1 MPKVLNFN
9 SMVSDYEIVNPEFAR
24 VKVYVCYAGRNRNK
38 SSIDERVLEKMSQSI
53 YGVPMVAE
61 YDKEHNCFKGHGGK
75 VEITDEGIDFVETT
89 VPYGFVDPKTP
100 VFYEEVTELDGIT
113 KHNYLCC
120 YAYLLYKR
128 YPEVES
134 VLRNQDNKKIGQSM
148 EIEVESYEIDEDGY
162 CVIKDGHFSALTM
175 LGVEPCFESSCVTS
189 KFSKETS
196 DIWEEM
202 INSFKKFSAEDEA
215 EDDEEEF
222 KKKKKCSEDEDED
235 SEQEEDFK
243 KKKRC
248 SEDEED
254 SEDEEFKKKRK
265 CAEDEEDEE
274 EDEDEEEYKKKK
286 KCSED
291 EDDEEFKKKK
301 KCAEDEEDEEDEE
314 FKKKKKCSSEEYE
327 AKISELM
334 EEYSTLSSEYY
345 ALIGKYNALES
356 EVLELRAYKEEKE
369 HEAKEIELEEEVFSK
384 FEDLKQIEG
393 YKDIYDARFE
403 LSKEDLTIRLKA
415 LAFDNGIVI
424 GKKETKKFSKQSKKS
439 LVIEPKQKNRVPS
452 EWDTLIFRGK

>member
-24 VKVYVCYAGRNRNK
+24 VKVYVCYAGKNRNM

-120 YAYLLYKR
+120 YAYLWYKR

-148 EIEVESYEIDEDGY
+148 EIQVDSYEIDEDGY
-162 CVIKDGHFSALTM
+162 CVIKDGYFSALAM
-175 LGVEPCFESSCVTS
+175 LGVEPCFESASVTS
-189 KFSKETS
+189 KFSKEES

-202 INSFKKFSAEDEA
+202 INSFKKFSAEDET

-235 SEQEEDFK
+235 SEQEDN
-243 KKKRC
+243 
-248 SEDEED
+248 EE
-254 SEDEEFKKKRK
+254 
-265 CAEDEEDEE
+265 
-274 EDEDEEEYKKKK
+274 EDEEEYKKKK

-424 GKKETKKFSKQSKKS
+424 GKKESKKFSKQSKKS
-439 LVIEPKQKNRVPS
+439 LVVEPKQKNRVPS
-452 EWDTLIFRGK
+452 EWDSLIFRK

>member
-1 MPKVLNFN
+1 MPKVLSFN

-24 VKVYVCYAGRNRNK
+24 VKVYVCYAGKNRNM
-38 SSIDERVLEKMSQSI
+38 SSIDEQVLEKMSQSI

-120 YAYLLYKR
+120 YAYLWYKR

-222 KKKKKCSEDEDED
+222 KKKKKCSEDEED
-235 SEQEEDFK
+235 SEHEDN
-243 KKKRC
+243 
-248 SEDEED
+248 
-254 SEDEEFKKKRK
+254 EDEEFKKRK
-265 CAEDEEDEE
+265 KCSEDEDNEDEEDF
-274 EDEDEEEYKKKK
+274 KKKK

-291 EDDEEFKKKK
+291 EEEEYKKKRKCSEDEEDEDEEFKKKK

-345 ALIGKYNALES
+345 ALIGKCNALES

-415 LAFDNGIVI
+415 LAFDNGIVL

-439 LVIEPKQKNRVPS
+439 LVVEPKQKNRVPS
-452 EWDTLIFRGK
+452 EWDTLIFKK

>member
-1 MPKVLNFN
+1 MPKVLSFN

-24 VKVYVCYAGRNRNK
+24 VKVYVCYAGKNRNM
-38 SSIDERVLEKMSQSI
+38 SSIDEQVLEKMSQSI

-75 VEITDEGIDFVETT
+75 IEITDEGIDFVETT

-120 YAYLLYKR
+120 YAYLWYKR

-134 VLRNQDNKKIGQSM
+134 VLKNQDNKKIGQSM
-148 EIEVESYEIDEDGY
+148 EIQVDSYEIDEDGY
-162 CVIKDGHFSALTM
+162 CVIKDGYFSALAM
-175 LGVEPCFESSCVTS
+175 LGVEPCFESASVTS
-189 KFSKETS
+189 KFSKDES

-215 EDDEEEF
+215 ENDEEEF
-222 KKKKKCSEDEDED
+222 KKKKKCSEDEED
-235 SEQEEDFK
+235 SEHEDN
-243 KKKRC
+243 
-248 SEDEED
+248 
-254 SEDEEFKKKRK
+254 EDEEFKKRK
-265 CAEDEEDEE
+265 KCSEDEDNEDEEDF
-274 EDEDEEEYKKKK
+274 KKKK

-291 EDDEEFKKKK
+291 EDEEFKKKK
-301 KCAEDEEDEEDEE
+301 KCSEDEEDEEDEE
-314 FKKKKKCSSEEYE
+314 FKKKRKCSSEEYE
-327 AKISELM
+327 ARISEIM
-334 EEYSTLSSEYY
+334 EEYSTLSSEYH

-415 LAFDNGIVI
+415 LAFDNGIVL

-439 LVIEPKQKNRVPS
+439 LVVEPKQKNRVPS
-452 EWDTLIFRGK
+452 EWDSLIFRK

>member
-1 MPKVLNFN
+1 MPKVLSFN

-24 VKVYVCYAGRNRNK
+24 VKVYVCYAGKNRNM
-38 SSIDERVLEKMSQSI
+38 SSIDEQVLEKMSQSI

-75 VEITDEGIDFVETT
+75 IEITDEGIDFVETT

-120 YAYLLYKR
+120 YAYLWYKR

-134 VLRNQDNKKIGQSM
+134 VLKNQDNKKIGQSM
-148 EIEVESYEIDEDGY
+148 EIQVDSYEIDEDGY
-162 CVIKDGHFSALTM
+162 CVIKDGYFSALAM
-175 LGVEPCFESSCVTS
+175 LGVEPCFESASVTS
-189 KFSKETS
+189 KFSKDES

-215 EDDEEEF
+215 ENDEEEF
-222 KKKKKCSEDEDED
+222 KKKKKCSEDEED
-235 SEQEEDFK
+235 SEHEDN
-243 KKKRC
+243 
-248 SEDEED
+248 
-254 SEDEEFKKKRK
+254 EDEEFKKRK
-265 CAEDEEDEE
+265 KCSEDEDNEDEEDF
-274 EDEDEEEYKKKK
+274 KKKK

-291 EDDEEFKKKK
+291 EDEEEEYKKKRKCSEDEEDEDEEFKKKK

-327 AKISELM
+327 ARISEIM
-334 EEYSTLSSEYY
+334 EEYSTLSSEYH

-439 LVIEPKQKNRVPS
+439 LVVEPKQKNRVPS
-452 EWDTLIFRGK
+452 EWDTLIFKK

>member
-1 MPKVLNFN
+1 MPKVLSFN

-24 VKVYVCYAGRNRNK
+24 VKVYVCYAGKNRNM
-38 SSIDERVLEKMSQSI
+38 SSIDEQVLEKMSQSI

-75 VEITDEGIDFVETT
+75 IEITDEGIDFVETT

-120 YAYLLYKR
+120 YAYLWYKR

-134 VLRNQDNKKIGQSM
+134 VLKNQDNKKIGQSM
-148 EIEVESYEIDEDGY
+148 EIQVDSYEIDEDGY
-162 CVIKDGHFSALTM
+162 CVIKDGYFSALAM
-175 LGVEPCFESSCVTS
+175 LGVEPCFESASVTS
-189 KFSKETS
+189 KFSKDES

-202 INSFKKFSAEDEA
+202 INSFKKFSAEDDEEFKKKKKCS
-215 EDDEEEF
+215 EDEEDSEHDDNEDEEFKKRKKCSEDEDNEDEEDFKKKKKCSEDEDEEF
-222 KKKKKCSEDEDED
+222 KKKKKCSEDEDE
-235 SEQEEDFK
+235 EEEY
-243 KKKRC
+243 KKKRKC

-254 SEDEEFKKKRK
+254 
-265 CAEDEEDEE
+265 
-274 EDEDEEEYKKKK
+274 
-286 KCSED
+286 
-291 EDDEEFKKKK
+291 
-301 KCAEDEEDEEDEE
+301 EDEE

-327 AKISELM
+327 ARISEIM
-334 EEYSTLSSEYY
+334 EEYSTLSSEYH

-369 HEAKEIELEEEVFSK
+369 REAKEIELEEEVFSK

-415 LAFDNGIVI
+415 LAFDNGIVL

-439 LVIEPKQKNRVPS
+439 LVVEPKQKNRVPS
-452 EWDTLIFRGK
+452 EWDSLIFRK

>member
-1 MPKVLNFN
+1 MPKVLSFN

-24 VKVYVCYAGRNRNK
+24 VKVYVCYAGKNRNM
-38 SSIDERVLEKMSQSI
+38 SSIDEQVLEKMSQSI

-75 VEITDEGIDFVETT
+75 IEITDEGIDFVETT

-120 YAYLLYKR
+120 YAYLWYKR

-134 VLRNQDNKKIGQSM
+134 VLKNQDNKKIGQSM
-148 EIEVESYEIDEDGY
+148 EIQVDSYEIDEDGY
-162 CVIKDGHFSALTM
+162 CVIKDGYFSALAM
-175 LGVEPCFESSCVTS
+175 LGVEPCFESASVTS
-189 KFSKETS
+189 KFSKDES

-215 EDDEEEF
+215 ENDEEEF
-222 KKKKKCSEDEDED
+222 KKKKKCSEDEED
-235 SEQEEDFK
+235 SEHEDN
-243 KKKRC
+243 
-248 SEDEED
+248 
-254 SEDEEFKKKRK
+254 EDEEFKKRK
-265 CAEDEEDEE
+265 KCSEDEDNEDEEDF
-274 EDEDEEEYKKKK
+274 KKKK

-291 EDDEEFKKKK
+291 EDEEEEYKKKRKCSEDEEDEDEEFKKKK

-327 AKISELM
+327 ARISEIM
-334 EEYSTLSSEYY
+334 EEYSTLSSEYH

-439 LVIEPKQKNRVPS
+439 LVVEPKQKNRVPS
-452 EWDTLIFRGK
+452 EWDSLIFRK

>member
-1 MPKVLNFN
+1 MPKVLSFN

-24 VKVYVCYAGRNRNK
+24 VKVYVCYAGKNRNM
-38 SSIDERVLEKMSQSI
+38 SSIDEQVLEKMSQSI

-75 VEITDEGIDFVETT
+75 IEITDEGIDFVETT

-120 YAYLLYKR
+120 YAYLWYKR

-134 VLRNQDNKKIGQSM
+134 VLKNQDNKKIGQSM
-148 EIEVESYEIDEDGY
+148 EIQVDSYEIDEDGY
-162 CVIKDGHFSALTM
+162 CVIKDGYFSALAM
-175 LGVEPCFESSCVTS
+175 LGVEPCFESASVTS
-189 KFSKETS
+189 KFSKDES

-215 EDDEEEF
+215 EDDEEFKKKKKCSEDEEDSEHDDNEDEEFKKRKKCSEDEDEEF
-222 KKKKKCSEDEDED
+222 KKKKKCSEDEDE
-235 SEQEEDFK
+235 EE
-243 KKKRC
+243 
-248 SEDEED
+248 EY
-254 SEDEEFKKKRK
+254 KKKRK
-265 CAEDEEDEE
+265 CSEDEN
-274 EDEDEEEYKKKK
+274 DEDEEFKKKK

-291 EDDEEFKKKK
+291 E
-301 KCAEDEEDEEDEE
+301 AEEEDEE

-327 AKISELM
+327 ARISEIM
-334 EEYSTLSSEYY
+334 EEYSTLSSEYH

-439 LVIEPKQKNRVPS
+439 LVVEPKQKNRVPS
-452 EWDTLIFRGK
+452 EWDSLIFRK

>member
-1 MPKVLNFN
+1 MPKVLSFN

-24 VKVYVCYAGRNRNK
+24 VKVYVCYAGKNRNM
-38 SSIDERVLEKMSQSI
+38 SSIDEQVLEKMSQSI

-75 VEITDEGIDFVETT
+75 IEITDEGIDFVETT

-120 YAYLLYKR
+120 YAYLWYKR

-134 VLRNQDNKKIGQSM
+134 VLKNQDNKKIGQSM
-148 EIEVESYEIDEDGY
+148 EIQVDSYEIDEDGY
-162 CVIKDGHFSALTM
+162 CVIKDGYFSALAM
-175 LGVEPCFESSCVTS
+175 LGVEPCFESASVTS
-189 KFSKETS
+189 KFSKDES

-202 INSFKKFSAEDEA
+202 INSFKKFSAEDGA

-222 KKKKKCSEDEDED
+222 KKKKKCSEDEED
-235 SEQEEDFK
+235 SEHEDN
-243 KKKRC
+243 
-248 SEDEED
+248 
-254 SEDEEFKKKRK
+254 EDEEFKKRK
-265 CAEDEEDEE
+265 KCS
-274 EDEDEEEYKKKK
+274 EDEDEEFKKKK

-291 EDDEEFKKKK
+291 EDEEEEYKKKRKCSEDEEDEDEEFKKKK

-327 AKISELM
+327 ARISEIM
-334 EEYSTLSSEYY
+334 EEYSTLSSEYH

-415 LAFDNGIVI
+415 LAFDNGIVL

-439 LVIEPKQKNRVPS
+439 LVVEPKQKNRVPS
-452 EWDTLIFRGK
+452 EWDTLIFKK

>member
-24 VKVYVCYAGRNRNK
+24 VKVYVCYAGRNRNM
-38 SSIDERVLEKMSQSI
+38 SSIDEQVLEKMSQSI

-75 VEITDEGIDFVETT
+75 IEITDEGIDFVETT

-120 YAYLLYKR
+120 YAYLWYKR

-148 EIEVESYEIDEDGY
+148 EIEVESYEIDEDDY

-175 LGVEPCFESSCVTS
+175 LGVEPCFESASVTS
-189 KFSKETS
+189 RFSKETS

-215 EDDEEEF
+215 EDDEEF

-243 KKKRC
+243 KKKKC

-254 SEDEEFKKKRK
+254 SEHDDNEDEEFKKRK
-265 CAEDEEDEE
+265 KCSEDE
-274 EDEDEEEYKKKK
+274 EDEDEEDFKKKK

-291 EDDEEFKKKK
+291 EDEEFKKKK

-334 EEYSTLSSEYY
+334 EEYSTLSSEYH

-415 LAFDNGIVI
+415 LAFDNGIVL

-439 LVIEPKQKNRVPS
+439 LVVEPKQKNRVPS
-452 EWDTLIFRGK
+452 EWDTLIFKK

>member
-1 MPKVLNFN
+1 MPKVLSFN

-24 VKVYVCYAGRNRNK
+24 VKVYVCYAGKNRNM
-38 SSIDERVLEKMSQSI
+38 SSIDEQVLEKMSQSI

-75 VEITDEGIDFVETT
+75 IEITDEGIDFVETT

-120 YAYLLYKR
+120 YAYLWYKR

-134 VLRNQDNKKIGQSM
+134 VLKNQDNKKIGQSM
-148 EIEVESYEIDEDGY
+148 EIQVDSYEIDEDGY
-162 CVIKDGHFSALTM
+162 CVIKDGYFSALAM
-175 LGVEPCFESSCVTS
+175 LGVEPCFESASVTS
-189 KFSKETS
+189 KFSKDES

-215 EDDEEEF
+215 EDDEEFKKKKKCSEDEEDSEHEDNEDEEFKKRKKCSEDEDNEDEDEEF
-222 KKKKKCSEDEDED
+222 KKKKKCSEDEA
-235 SEQEEDFK
+235 EE
-243 KKKRC
+243 
-248 SEDEED
+248 EEY
-254 SEDEEFKKKRK
+254 KKKRK
-265 CAEDEEDEE
+265 CADDEN
-274 EDEDEEEYKKKK
+274 DEDEEFKKKK

-291 EDDEEFKKKK
+291 ETE
-301 KCAEDEEDEEDEE
+301 EEDEE
-314 FKKKKKCSSEEYE
+314 FKKKRKCSSEEYE
-327 AKISELM
+327 AKISEIM
-334 EEYSTLSSEYY
+334 EEYSTLSSEYH

-439 LVIEPKQKNRVPS
+439 LVVEPKQKNRVPS
-452 EWDTLIFRGK
+452 EWDSLIFRK

>member
-1 MPKVLNFN
+1 MPKVLSFN

-24 VKVYVCYAGRNRNK
+24 VKVYVCYAGKNRNM
-38 SSIDERVLEKMSQSI
+38 SSIDEQVLEKMSQSI

-75 VEITDEGIDFVETT
+75 IEITDEGIDFVETT

-120 YAYLLYKR
+120 YAYLWYKR

-134 VLRNQDNKKIGQSM
+134 VLKNQDNKKIGQSM
-148 EIEVESYEIDEDGY
+148 EIQVDSYEIDEDGY
-162 CVIKDGHFSALTM
+162 CVIKDGYFSALAM
-175 LGVEPCFESSCVTS
+175 LGVEPCFESASVTS
-189 KFSKETS
+189 KFSKDES

-215 EDDEEEF
+215 EDNEEEF
-222 KKKKKCSEDEDED
+222 KKKKKCSEDEED
-235 SEQEEDFK
+235 SEHEDN
-243 KKKRC
+243 
-248 SEDEED
+248 
-254 SEDEEFKKKRK
+254 EDEEFKKRK
-265 CAEDEEDEE
+265 KCSEDEDNEDEEDF
-274 EDEDEEEYKKKK
+274 KKKK

-291 EDDEEFKKKK
+291 
-301 KCAEDEEDEEDEE
+301 EDEE

-327 AKISELM
+327 AKISEIM
-334 EEYSTLSSEYY
+334 EEYSALSSEYH

-369 HEAKEIELEEEVFSK
+369 HEAKEIELQEEVFSK

-439 LVIEPKQKNRVPS
+439 LVVEPKQKNRVPS
-452 EWDTLIFRGK
+452 EWDSLIFKK

>member
-75 VEITDEGIDFVETT
+75 IEITDEGIDFVETT

-120 YAYLLYKR
+120 YAYLWYKR

-134 VLRNQDNKKIGQSM
+134 VLKNQDNKKIGQSM
-148 EIEVESYEIDEDGY
+148 EIQVDSYEIDEDGY
-162 CVIKDGHFSALTM
+162 CVIKDGYFSALAM
-175 LGVEPCFESSCVTS
+175 LGVEPCFESASVTS
-189 KFSKETS
+189 KFSKDES

-215 EDDEEEF
+215 ENDEEEF
-222 KKKKKCSEDEDED
+222 KKKKKCSEDEEC
-235 SEQEEDFK
+235 SEQ
-243 KKKRC
+243 
-248 SEDEED
+248 
-254 SEDEEFKKKRK
+254 EDEEF
-265 CAEDEEDEE
+265 
-274 EDEDEEEYKKKK
+274 KKKK

-291 EDDEEFKKKK
+291 EDNEDEEDFKKKKKCSEDEDEEFKKKK
-301 KCAEDEEDEEDEE
+301 KCAEDEDEEEEYKKKRKCSEDEEDEDEE

-327 AKISELM
+327 AKISEIM
-334 EEYSTLSSEYY
+334 EEYSALSSEYH

-439 LVIEPKQKNRVPS
+439 LVVEPKQKNRVPS
-452 EWDTLIFRGK
+452 EWDSLIFRK

>member
-24 VKVYVCYAGRNRNK
+24 VKVYVCYAGKNRNM
-38 SSIDERVLEKMSQSI
+38 SSIDEQVLEKMSQSI

-75 VEITDEGIDFVETT
+75 IEITDEGIDFVETT

-120 YAYLLYKR
+120 YAYLWYKR

-134 VLRNQDNKKIGQSM
+134 VLKNQDNKKIGQSM
-148 EIEVESYEIDEDGY
+148 EIQVDSYEIDEDGY
-162 CVIKDGHFSALTM
+162 CVIKDGYFSALAM
-175 LGVEPCFESSCVTS
+175 LGVEPCFESASVTS
-189 KFSKETS
+189 KFSKDES

-215 EDDEEEF
+215 ENDEEEF
-222 KKKKKCSEDEDED
+222 KKKKKCSEDEED
-235 SEQEEDFK
+235 SEHEDN
-243 KKKRC
+243 
-248 SEDEED
+248 
-254 SEDEEFKKKRK
+254 EDEEFKKRK
-265 CAEDEEDEE
+265 KCSEDEDNEDEEDF
-274 EDEDEEEYKKKK
+274 KKKK

-291 EDDEEFKKKK
+291 EDEEFKKKK
-301 KCAEDEEDEEDEE
+301 KCSEDEDEEEEYKKKRKCSEDEEDEDEE

-327 AKISELM
+327 ARISEIM
-334 EEYSTLSSEYY
+334 EEYSTLSSEYH

-415 LAFDNGIVI
+415 LAFDNGIVL

-439 LVIEPKQKNRVPS
+439 LVVEPKQKNRVPS
-452 EWDTLIFRGK
+452 EWDSLIFRK

>member
-1 MPKVLNFN
+1 MPKVLSFN

-24 VKVYVCYAGRNRNK
+24 VKVYVCYAGKNRNM
-38 SSIDERVLEKMSQSI
+38 SSIDEQVLEKMSQSI

-75 VEITDEGIDFVETT
+75 IEITDEGIDFVETT

-120 YAYLLYKR
+120 YAYLWYKR

-134 VLRNQDNKKIGQSM
+134 VLKNQDNKKIGQSM
-148 EIEVESYEIDEDGY
+148 EIQVDSYEIDEDGY
-162 CVIKDGHFSALTM
+162 CVIKDGYFSALAM
-175 LGVEPCFESSCVTS
+175 LGVEPCFESASVTS
-189 KFSKETS
+189 KFSKDES

-202 INSFKKFSAEDEA
+202 INSFKKFSAEDGA

-222 KKKKKCSEDEDED
+222 KKKKKCSEDEED
-235 SEQEEDFK
+235 SEHEDN
-243 KKKRC
+243 
-248 SEDEED
+248 
-254 SEDEEFKKKRK
+254 EDEEFKKRK
-265 CAEDEEDEE
+265 KCSEDEDNEDEEDF
-274 EDEDEEEYKKKK
+274 KKKK

-291 EDDEEFKKKK
+291 EDEEFKKKK
-301 KCAEDEEDEEDEE
+301 KCSEDEDEEEEYKKKRKCSEDEEDEDEE

-327 AKISELM
+327 ARISEIM
-334 EEYSTLSSEYY
+334 EEYSTLSSEYH

-415 LAFDNGIVI
+415 LAFDNGIVL

-439 LVIEPKQKNRVPS
+439 LVVEPKQKNRVPS
-452 EWDTLIFRGK
+452 EWDSLIFRK

>member
-1 MPKVLNFN
+1 MPKILSFN

-24 VKVYVCYAGRNRNK
+24 VKVYVCYAGKNRNM
-38 SSIDERVLEKMSQSI
+38 SSIDEQVLEKMSQSI

-75 VEITDEGIDFVETT
+75 IEITDEGIDFVETT

-120 YAYLLYKR
+120 YAYLWYKR

-134 VLRNQDNKKIGQSM
+134 VLKNQDNKKIGQSM
-148 EIEVESYEIDEDGY
+148 EIQVDSYEIDEDGY
-162 CVIKDGHFSALTM
+162 CVIKDGYFSALAM
-175 LGVEPCFESSCVTS
+175 LGVEPCFESASVTS
-189 KFSKETS
+189 KFSKDES

-202 INSFKKFSAEDEA
+202 INSFKKFSAEDGA

-222 KKKKKCSEDEDED
+222 KKKKKCSEDEED
-235 SEQEEDFK
+235 SEHEDN
-243 KKKRC
+243 
-248 SEDEED
+248 
-254 SEDEEFKKKRK
+254 EDEEFKKRK
-265 CAEDEEDEE
+265 KCSEDEDNEDEEDF
-274 EDEDEEEYKKKK
+274 KKKK

-291 EDDEEFKKKK
+291 EDEEFKKKK
-301 KCAEDEEDEEDEE
+301 KCSEDEDEEEEYKKKRKCSEDEEDEDEE

-327 AKISELM
+327 ARISEIM
-334 EEYSTLSSEYY
+334 EEYSTLSSEYH

-369 HEAKEIELEEEVFSK
+369 REAKEIELEEEVFSK

-439 LVIEPKQKNRVPS
+439 LVVEPKQKNRVPS
-452 EWDTLIFRGK
+452 EWDSLIFRK

>member
-1 MPKVLNFN
+1 MPKILSFN

-24 VKVYVCYAGRNRNK
+24 VKVYVCYAGKNRNM
-38 SSIDERVLEKMSQSI
+38 SSIDEQVLEKMSQSI

-75 VEITDEGIDFVETT
+75 IEITDEGIDFVETT

-120 YAYLLYKR
+120 YAYLWYKR

-134 VLRNQDNKKIGQSM
+134 VLKNQDNKKIGQSM
-148 EIEVESYEIDEDGY
+148 EIQVDSYEIDEDGY
-162 CVIKDGHFSALTM
+162 CVIKDGYFSALAM
-175 LGVEPCFESSCVTS
+175 LGVEPCFESASVTS
-189 KFSKETS
+189 KFSKDES

-215 EDDEEEF
+215 ENDEEEF
-222 KKKKKCSEDEDED
+222 KKKKKCSEDEED
-235 SEQEEDFK
+235 SEHEDN
-243 KKKRC
+243 
-248 SEDEED
+248 
-254 SEDEEFKKKRK
+254 EDEEFKKRK
-265 CAEDEEDEE
+265 KCSEDEDNEDEEDF
-274 EDEDEEEYKKKK
+274 KKKK

-291 EDDEEFKKKK
+291 
-301 KCAEDEEDEEDEE
+301 EDEE

-327 AKISELM
+327 ARISEIM
-334 EEYSTLSSEYY
+334 EEYSTLSSEYH

-369 HEAKEIELEEEVFSK
+369 REAKEIELEEEVFSK

-415 LAFDNGIVI
+415 LAFDNGIVL

-439 LVIEPKQKNRVPS
+439 LVVEPKQKNRVPS
-452 EWDTLIFRGK
+452 EWDSLIFRK

>member
-1 MPKVLNFN
+1 MPKVLSFN

-24 VKVYVCYAGRNRNK
+24 VKVYVCYAGKNRNM
-38 SSIDERVLEKMSQSI
+38 SSIDEQVLEKMSQSI

-75 VEITDEGIDFVETT
+75 IEITDEGIDFVETT

-120 YAYLLYKR
+120 YAYLWYKR

-134 VLRNQDNKKIGQSM
+134 VLKNQDNKKIGQSM
-148 EIEVESYEIDEDGY
+148 EIQVDSYEIDEDGY
-162 CVIKDGHFSALTM
+162 CVIKDGYFSALAM
-175 LGVEPCFESSCVTS
+175 LGVEPCFESASVTS
-189 KFSKETS
+189 KFSKDES

-215 EDDEEEF
+215 ENDEEEF
-222 KKKKKCSEDEDED
+222 KKKKKCSEDEED
-235 SEQEEDFK
+235 SEHEDN
-243 KKKRC
+243 
-248 SEDEED
+248 
-254 SEDEEFKKKRK
+254 EDEEFKKR
-265 CAEDEEDEE
+265 
-274 EDEDEEEYKKKK
+274 K

-291 EDDEEFKKKK
+291 
-301 KCAEDEEDEEDEE
+301 EDEE

-327 AKISELM
+327 SRISEIM
-334 EEYSTLSSEYY
+334 EEYSTLSSEYH

-415 LAFDNGIVI
+415 LAFDNGIVL

-439 LVIEPKQKNRVPS
+439 LVVEPKQKNRVPS
-452 EWDTLIFRGK
+452 EWDSLIFRGK

>member
-1 MPKVLNFN
+1 MPKVLSFN

-24 VKVYVCYAGRNRNK
+24 VKVYVCYAGKNRNM
-38 SSIDERVLEKMSQSI
+38 SSIDEQVLEKMSQSI

-75 VEITDEGIDFVETT
+75 IEITDEGIDFVETT

-120 YAYLLYKR
+120 YAYLWYKR

-134 VLRNQDNKKIGQSM
+134 VLKNQDNKKIGQSM
-148 EIEVESYEIDEDGY
+148 EIQVDSYEIDEDGY
-162 CVIKDGHFSALTM
+162 CVIKDGYFSALAM
-175 LGVEPCFESSCVTS
+175 LGVEPCFESASVTS
-189 KFSKETS
+189 KFSKDES

-202 INSFKKFSAEDEA
+202 INSFKKFSAEDEV

-222 KKKKKCSEDEDED
+222 KKKKKCSEDEED
-235 SEQEEDFK
+235 SEHEDN
-243 KKKRC
+243 
-248 SEDEED
+248 
-254 SEDEEFKKKRK
+254 EDEEFKKRK
-265 CAEDEEDEE
+265 KCSEDEDNEDEEDF
-274 EDEDEEEYKKKK
+274 KKKK

-291 EDDEEFKKKK
+291 EDEEEEYKKKRKCSEDEEDEDEEFKKKK

-327 AKISELM
+327 ARISEIM
-334 EEYSTLSSEYY
+334 EEYSTLSSEYH

-439 LVIEPKQKNRVPS
+439 LVVEPKQKNRVPS
-452 EWDTLIFRGK
+452 EWDSLIFRK

>member
-1 MPKVLNFN
+1 MPKVLSFN

-24 VKVYVCYAGRNRNK
+24 VKVYVCYAGKNRNM
-38 SSIDERVLEKMSQSI
+38 SSIDEQVLEKMSQSI

-75 VEITDEGIDFVETT
+75 IEITDEGIDFVETT

-120 YAYLLYKR
+120 YAYLWYKR

-134 VLRNQDNKKIGQSM
+134 VLKNQDNKKIGQSM
-148 EIEVESYEIDEDGY
+148 EIQVDSYEIDEDGY
-162 CVIKDGHFSALTM
+162 CVIKDGYFSALAM
-175 LGVEPCFESSCVTS
+175 LGVEPCFESASVTS
-189 KFSKETS
+189 KFSKDES

-202 INSFKKFSAEDEA
+202 INSFKKFSAEDEV

-222 KKKKKCSEDEDED
+222 KKKKKCSEDEEC
-235 SEQEEDFK
+235 SEQ
-243 KKKRC
+243 
-248 SEDEED
+248 
-254 SEDEEFKKKRK
+254 EDEEF
-265 CAEDEEDEE
+265 
-274 EDEDEEEYKKKK
+274 KKKK

-291 EDDEEFKKKK
+291 EDNEDEEDFKKKKKCSEDEDEEEEYKKKRKCSEDEEDEDEEFKKKK

-327 AKISELM
+327 AKISEIM
-334 EEYSTLSSEYY
+334 EEYSTLSSEYH

-369 HEAKEIELEEEVFSK
+369 REAKEIELEEEVFSK

-415 LAFDNGIVI
+415 LAFDNGIVL
-424 GKKETKKFSKQSKKS
+424 GKKETKKFSKQPKKS
-439 LVIEPKQKNRVPS
+439 LVVEPKQKNRVPS
-452 EWDTLIFRGK
+452 EWDSLIFRK

>member
-1 MPKVLNFN
+1 MPKILSFN

-24 VKVYVCYAGRNRNK
+24 VKVYVCYAGKNRNM
-38 SSIDERVLEKMSQSI
+38 SSIDEQVLEKMSQSI

-75 VEITDEGIDFVETT
+75 IEITDEGIDFVETT

-120 YAYLLYKR
+120 YAYLWYKR

-134 VLRNQDNKKIGQSM
+134 VLKNQDNKKIGQSM
-148 EIEVESYEIDEDGY
+148 EIQVDSYEIDEDGY
-162 CVIKDGHFSALTM
+162 CVIKDGYFSALAM
-175 LGVEPCFESSCVTS
+175 LGVEPCFESASVTS
-189 KFSKETS
+189 KFSKDES

-215 EDDEEEF
+215 EDNEEEF
-222 KKKKKCSEDEDED
+222 KKKKKCSEDEED
-235 SEQEEDFK
+235 SEHEDNEDEEFK
-243 KKKRC
+243 KRKKC
-248 SEDEED
+248 SEDED
-254 SEDEEFKKKRK
+254 NEEEYKKKRK
-265 CAEDEEDEE
+265 CAEDENEEDEE
-274 EDEDEEEYKKKK
+274 FKKKK

-291 EDDEEFKKKK
+291 EDN
-301 KCAEDEEDEEDEE
+301 EDEEDEE
-314 FKKKKKCSSEEYE
+314 FKKKRKCSSEEYE

-415 LAFDNGIVI
+415 LAFDNGIVL

-439 LVIEPKQKNRVPS
+439 LVVEPKQKNRVPS
-452 EWDTLIFRGK
+452 EWDSLIFRK

>member
-1 MPKVLNFN
+1 MPKVLSFN

-24 VKVYVCYAGRNRNK
+24 VKVYVCYAGKNRNM
-38 SSIDERVLEKMSQSI
+38 SSIDEQVLEKMSQSI

-75 VEITDEGIDFVETT
+75 IEITDEGIDFVETT

-120 YAYLLYKR
+120 YAYLWYKR

-134 VLRNQDNKKIGQSM
+134 VLKNQDNKKIGQSM
-148 EIEVESYEIDEDGY
+148 EIQVDSYEIDEDGY
-162 CVIKDGHFSALTM
+162 CVIKDGYFSALAM
-175 LGVEPCFESSCVTS
+175 LGVEPCFESASVTS
-189 KFSKETS
+189 KFSKDES

-202 INSFKKFSAEDEA
+202 INSFKKFSAEDGA

-222 KKKKKCSEDEDED
+222 KKKKKCSEDEED
-235 SEQEEDFK
+235 SEHEDN
-243 KKKRC
+243 
-248 SEDEED
+248 
-254 SEDEEFKKKRK
+254 EDEEFKKRK
-265 CAEDEEDEE
+265 KCSEDEDNEDEEDF
-274 EDEDEEEYKKKK
+274 KKKK

-291 EDDEEFKKKK
+291 EEDEDEEFKKKK

-327 AKISELM
+327 ARISEIM
-334 EEYSTLSSEYY
+334 EEYSTLSSEYH

-369 HEAKEIELEEEVFSK
+369 REAKEIELEEEVFSK

-439 LVIEPKQKNRVPS
+439 LVVEPKQKNRVPS
-452 EWDTLIFRGK
+452 EWDSLIFRK

>member
-1 MPKVLNFN
+1 MPKVLSFN

-24 VKVYVCYAGRNRNK
+24 VKVYVCYAGKNRNM
-38 SSIDERVLEKMSQSI
+38 SSIDEQVLEKMSQSI

-75 VEITDEGIDFVETT
+75 IEITDEGIDFVETT

-120 YAYLLYKR
+120 YAYLWYKR

-134 VLRNQDNKKIGQSM
+134 VLKNQDNKKIGQSM
-148 EIEVESYEIDEDGY
+148 EIQVDSYEIDEDGY
-162 CVIKDGHFSALTM
+162 CVIKDGYFSALAM
-175 LGVEPCFESSCVTS
+175 LGVEPCFESASVTS
-189 KFSKETS
+189 KFSKDES

-202 INSFKKFSAEDEA
+202 INSFKKFSAEDGA

-243 KKKRC
+243 KKKKC

-254 SEDEEFKKKRK
+254 SEHEEFKKKRK
-265 CAEDEEDEE
+265 CAEDEDNEE

-327 AKISELM
+327 ARISEIM
-334 EEYSTLSSEYY
+334 EEYSTLSSEYH

-439 LVIEPKQKNRVPS
+439 LVVEPKQKNRVPS
-452 EWDTLIFRGK
+452 EWDSLIFRK

>member
-1 MPKVLNFN
+1 MPKVLSFN

-24 VKVYVCYAGRNRNK
+24 VKVYVCYAGKNRNM
-38 SSIDERVLEKMSQSI
+38 SSIDEQVLEKMSQSI

-75 VEITDEGIDFVETT
+75 IEITDEGIDFVETT

-120 YAYLLYKR
+120 YAYLWYKR

-134 VLRNQDNKKIGQSM
+134 VLKNQDNKKIGQSM
-148 EIEVESYEIDEDGY
+148 EIQVDSYEIDEDGY
-162 CVIKDGHFSALTM
+162 CVIKDGYFSALAM
-175 LGVEPCFESSCVTS
+175 LGVEPCFESASVTS
-189 KFSKETS
+189 KFSKDES

-215 EDDEEEF
+215 ENDEEEF
-222 KKKKKCSEDEDED
+222 KKKKKCSEDEED
-235 SEQEEDFK
+235 SEHEDDEDEEFKKRKKCSEDEDNEDEEDFK
-243 KKKRC
+243 KKKKC
-248 SEDEED
+248 S
-254 SEDEEFKKKRK
+254 
-265 CAEDEEDEE
+265 
-274 EDEDEEEYKKKK
+274 EDEDEEEYKKKR

-291 EDDEEFKKKK
+291 EEDEDEAFKKKK

-327 AKISELM
+327 ARISEIM
-334 EEYSTLSSEYY
+334 EEYSTLSSEYH

-439 LVIEPKQKNRVPS
+439 LVVEPKQKNRVPS

>member
-24 VKVYVCYAGRNRNK
+24 VKVYVCYAGKNRNM

-120 YAYLLYKR
+120 YAYLWYKR

-148 EIEVESYEIDEDGY
+148 EIQVDSYEIDEDGY
-162 CVIKDGHFSALTM
+162 CVIKDGYFSALAM
-175 LGVEPCFESSCVTS
+175 LGVEPCFESASVTS
-189 KFSKETS
+189 KFSKEES

-215 EDDEEEF
+215 EDDEQEF

-235 SEQEEDFK
+235 SEQEDN
-243 KKKRC
+243 
-248 SEDEED
+248 EE
-254 SEDEEFKKKRK
+254 
-265 CAEDEEDEE
+265 
-274 EDEDEEEYKKKK
+274 EDEEEYKKKK

-356 EVLELRAYKEEKE
+356 EVLE
-369 HEAKEIELEEEVFSK
+369 
-384 FEDLKQIEG
+384 
-393 YKDIYDARFE
+393 
-403 LSKEDLTIRLKA
+403 
-415 LAFDNGIVI
+415 
-424 GKKETKKFSKQSKKS
+424 
-439 LVIEPKQKNRVPS
+439 
-452 EWDTLIFRGK
+452 

>member
-1 MPKVLNFN
+1 MPKILSFN

-24 VKVYVCYAGRNRNK
+24 VKVYVCYAGKNRNM
-38 SSIDERVLEKMSQSI
+38 SSIDEQVLEKMSQSI

-75 VEITDEGIDFVETT
+75 IEITDEGIDFVETT

-120 YAYLLYKR
+120 YAYLWYKR

-134 VLRNQDNKKIGQSM
+134 VLKNQDNKKIGQSM
-148 EIEVESYEIDEDGY
+148 EIQVDSYEIDEDGY
-162 CVIKDGHFSALTM
+162 CVIKDGYFSALAM
-175 LGVEPCFESSCVTS
+175 LGVEPCFESASVTS
-189 KFSKETS
+189 KFSKDES

-202 INSFKKFSAEDEA
+202 INSFKKFSAEDGA

-222 KKKKKCSEDEDED
+222 KKKKKCSEDEED
-235 SEQEEDFK
+235 SEHEDN
-243 KKKRC
+243 
-248 SEDEED
+248 
-254 SEDEEFKKKRK
+254 EDEEFKKRK
-265 CAEDEEDEE
+265 KCSEDEDNEDEEDF
-274 EDEDEEEYKKKK
+274 KKKK

-291 EDDEEFKKKK
+291 EDEEEEYKKKRKCAEDENEEDEEFKKKK

-327 AKISELM
+327 TKISEIM
-334 EEYSTLSSEYY
+334 EEYSALSSEYH

-415 LAFDNGIVI
+415 LAFDNGIVL

-439 LVIEPKQKNRVPS
+439 LVVEPKQKNRVPS
-452 EWDTLIFRGK
+452 EWDSLIFRK

>member
-1 MPKVLNFN
+1 MPKVLSFN

-24 VKVYVCYAGRNRNK
+24 VKVYVCYAGKNRNM
-38 SSIDERVLEKMSQSI
+38 SSIDEQVLEKMSQSI

-75 VEITDEGIDFVETT
+75 IEITDEGIDFVETT

-120 YAYLLYKR
+120 YAYLWYKR

-134 VLRNQDNKKIGQSM
+134 VLKNQDNKKIGQSM
-148 EIEVESYEIDEDGY
+148 EIQVDSYEIDEDGY
-162 CVIKDGHFSALTM
+162 CVIKDGYFSALAM
-175 LGVEPCFESSCVTS
+175 LGVEPCFESASVTS
-189 KFSKETS
+189 KFSKDES

-222 KKKKKCSEDEDED
+222 KKKKKCSEDEED
-235 SEQEEDFK
+235 SEHEDN
-243 KKKRC
+243 
-248 SEDEED
+248 
-254 SEDEEFKKKRK
+254 EDEEFKKRK
-265 CAEDEEDEE
+265 KCS
-274 EDEDEEEYKKKK
+274 EDEDEEFKKKK

-291 EDDEEFKKKK
+291 EDEEEEYKKKRKCSEDEEDEDEEFKKKK

-327 AKISELM
+327 ARISEIM
-334 EEYSTLSSEYY
+334 EEYSTLSSEYH

-439 LVIEPKQKNRVPS
+439 LVVEPKQKNRVPS
-452 EWDTLIFRGK
+452 EWDTLIFKK

>member
-1 MPKVLNFN
+1 MPKVLSFN

-24 VKVYVCYAGRNRNK
+24 VKVYVCYAGKNRNM
-38 SSIDERVLEKMSQSI
+38 SSIDEQVLEKMSQSI

-75 VEITDEGIDFVETT
+75 IEITDEGIDFVETT

-120 YAYLLYKR
+120 YAYLWYKR

-134 VLRNQDNKKIGQSM
+134 VLKNQDNKKIGQSM
-148 EIEVESYEIDEDGY
+148 EIQVDSYEIDEDGY
-162 CVIKDGHFSALTM
+162 CVIKDGYFSALAM
-175 LGVEPCFESSCVTS
+175 LGVEPCFESASVTS
-189 KFSKETS
+189 KFSKDES

-202 INSFKKFSAEDEA
+202 INSFKKFSAEDGA

-222 KKKKKCSEDEDED
+222 KKKKKCSEDEED
-235 SEQEEDFK
+235 SEHEDN
-243 KKKRC
+243 
-248 SEDEED
+248 EDEED
-254 SEDEEFKKKRK
+254 F
-265 CAEDEEDEE
+265 
-274 EDEDEEEYKKKK
+274 KKKK

-291 EDDEEFKKKK
+291 EDEEEEYKKKRKCSEDEEDEDEEFKKKK

-327 AKISELM
+327 ARISEIM
-334 EEYSTLSSEYY
+334 EEYSTLSSEYH

-415 LAFDNGIVI
+415 LAFDNGIVL

-439 LVIEPKQKNRVPS
+439 LVVEPKQKNRVPS
-452 EWDTLIFRGK
+452 EWDTLIFKK

>member
-1 MPKVLNFN
+1 MPKILSFN

-24 VKVYVCYAGRNRNK
+24 VKVYVCYAGKNRNM
-38 SSIDERVLEKMSQSI
+38 SSIDEQVLEKMSQSI

-75 VEITDEGIDFVETT
+75 IEITDEGIDFVETT

-120 YAYLLYKR
+120 YAYLWYKR

-134 VLRNQDNKKIGQSM
+134 VLKNQDNKKIGQSM
-148 EIEVESYEIDEDGY
+148 EIQVDSYEIDEDGY
-162 CVIKDGHFSALTM
+162 CVIKDGYFSALAM
-175 LGVEPCFESSCVTS
+175 LGVEPCFESASVTS
-189 KFSKETS
+189 KFSKDES

-202 INSFKKFSAEDEA
+202 INSFKKFSAEDEV

-222 KKKKKCSEDEDED
+222 KKKKKCSEDEEC
-235 SEQEEDFK
+235 SEQ
-243 KKKRC
+243 
-248 SEDEED
+248 
-254 SEDEEFKKKRK
+254 EDEEF
-265 CAEDEEDEE
+265 
-274 EDEDEEEYKKKK
+274 KKKK

-291 EDDEEFKKKK
+291 EDSEEEYKKKRKCSEDENDEDEEFKKKK
-301 KCAEDEEDEEDEE
+301 KCSEDEEDEEDEE

-327 AKISELM
+327 AKISEIM

-369 HEAKEIELEEEVFSK
+369 REAKEIELEEEVFSK

-415 LAFDNGIVI
+415 LAFDNGIVL
-424 GKKETKKFSKQSKKS
+424 GKKETKKFSKQPKKS
-439 LVIEPKQKNRVPS
+439 LVVEPKQKNRVPS
-452 EWDTLIFRGK
+452 EWDTLIFKK

>member
-1 MPKVLNFN
+1 MPKVLSFN

-24 VKVYVCYAGRNRNK
+24 VKVYVCYAGKNRNM
-38 SSIDERVLEKMSQSI
+38 SSIDEQVLEKMSQSI

-75 VEITDEGIDFVETT
+75 IEITDEGIDFVETT

-120 YAYLLYKR
+120 YAYLWYKR

-134 VLRNQDNKKIGQSM
+134 VLKNQDNKKIGQSM
-148 EIEVESYEIDEDGY
+148 EIQVDSYEIDEDGY
-162 CVIKDGHFSALTM
+162 CVIKDGYFSALAM
-175 LGVEPCFESSCVTS
+175 LGVEPCFESASVTS
-189 KFSKETS
+189 KFSKDES

-202 INSFKKFSAEDEA
+202 INSFKKFSAEDEV

-222 KKKKKCSEDEDED
+222 KKKKKCSEDEEC
-235 SEQEEDFK
+235 SEQ
-243 KKKRC
+243 
-248 SEDEED
+248 
-254 SEDEEFKKKRK
+254 EDEEF
-265 CAEDEEDEE
+265 
-274 EDEDEEEYKKKK
+274 KKKK

-291 EDDEEFKKKK
+291 EDNEDEEDFKKKKKCSEDEDEEFKKKK
-301 KCAEDEEDEEDEE
+301 KCAEDEDEEEEYKKKRKCSEDEEDEDEE

-327 AKISELM
+327 AKISEIM
-334 EEYSTLSSEYY
+334 EEYSALSSEYH

-439 LVIEPKQKNRVPS
+439 LVVEPKQKNRVPS
-452 EWDTLIFRGK
+452 EWDSLIFRK

>member
-1 MPKVLNFN
+1 MPKILSFN

-24 VKVYVCYAGRNRNK
+24 VKVYVCYAGKNRNM
-38 SSIDERVLEKMSQSI
+38 SSIDEQVLEKMSQSI

-75 VEITDEGIDFVETT
+75 IEITDEGIDFVETT

-120 YAYLLYKR
+120 YAYLWYKR

-134 VLRNQDNKKIGQSM
+134 VLKNQDNKKIGQSM
-148 EIEVESYEIDEDGY
+148 EIQVDSYEIDEDGY
-162 CVIKDGHFSALTM
+162 CVIKDGYFSALAM
-175 LGVEPCFESSCVTS
+175 LGVEPCFESASVTS
-189 KFSKETS
+189 KFSKDES

-215 EDDEEEF
+215 ENDEEEF
-222 KKKKKCSEDEDED
+222 KKKKKCSEDEED
-235 SEQEEDFK
+235 SEHEDN
-243 KKKRC
+243 
-248 SEDEED
+248 
-254 SEDEEFKKKRK
+254 EDEEFKKRK
-265 CAEDEEDEE
+265 KCSEDEDNEDEEDF
-274 EDEDEEEYKKKK
+274 KKKK

-291 EDDEEFKKKK
+291 EDEEFKKKK
-301 KCAEDEEDEEDEE
+301 KCSEDEDEEEEYKKKRKCSEDEEDEDEE

-327 AKISELM
+327 ARISEIM
-334 EEYSTLSSEYY
+334 EEYSTLSSEYH

-369 HEAKEIELEEEVFSK
+369 REAKEIELEEEVFSK

-439 LVIEPKQKNRVPS
+439 LVVEPKQKNRVPS
-452 EWDTLIFRGK
+452 EWDTLIFKK

>member
-1 MPKVLNFN
+1 M
-9 SMVSDYEIVNPEFAR
+9 
-24 VKVYVCYAGRNRNK
+24 
-38 SSIDERVLEKMSQSI
+38 
-53 YGVPMVAE
+53 
-61 YDKEHNCFKGHGGK
+61 
-75 VEITDEGIDFVETT
+75 
-89 VPYGFVDPKTP
+89 
-100 VFYEEVTELDGIT
+100 FYEEVTELDGIT

-120 YAYLLYKR
+120 YAYLWYKR

-134 VLRNQDNKKIGQSM
+134 VLKNQDNKKIGQSM
-148 EIEVESYEIDEDGY
+148 EIQVDSYEIDEDGY
-162 CVIKDGHFSALTM
+162 CVIKDGYFSALAM
-175 LGVEPCFESSCVTS
+175 LGVEPCFESASVTS
-189 KFSKETS
+189 KFSKDES

-215 EDDEEEF
+215 ENDEEEF
-222 KKKKKCSEDEDED
+222 KKKKKCSEDEED
-235 SEQEEDFK
+235 SEHEDN
-243 KKKRC
+243 
-248 SEDEED
+248 
-254 SEDEEFKKKRK
+254 EDEEFKKRK
-265 CAEDEEDEE
+265 KCSEDEDNEDEEDF
-274 EDEDEEEYKKKK
+274 KKKK

-291 EDDEEFKKKK
+291 EDEEFKKKK
-301 KCAEDEEDEEDEE
+301 KCSEDEDEEEEYKKKRKCSEDEEDEDEE

-327 AKISELM
+327 ARISEIM
-334 EEYSTLSSEYY
+334 EEYSTLSSEYH

-439 LVIEPKQKNRVPS
+439 LVVEPKQKNRVPS
-452 EWDTLIFRGK
+452 EWDSLIFRK

>member
-1 MPKVLNFN
+1 MPKVLSFN

-24 VKVYVCYAGRNRNK
+24 VKVYVCYAGKNRNM
-38 SSIDERVLEKMSQSI
+38 SSIDEQVLEKMSQSI

-75 VEITDEGIDFVETT
+75 IEITDEGIDFVETT

-120 YAYLLYKR
+120 YAYLWYKR

-134 VLRNQDNKKIGQSM
+134 VLKNQDNKKIGQSM
-148 EIEVESYEIDEDGY
+148 EIQVDSYEIDEDGY
-162 CVIKDGHFSALTM
+162 CVIKDGYFSALAM
-175 LGVEPCFESSCVTS
+175 LGVEPCFESASVTS
-189 KFSKETS
+189 KFSKDES

-215 EDDEEEF
+215 EDNEEEF
-222 KKKKKCSEDEDED
+222 KKKKKCSEDEED
-235 SEQEEDFK
+235 SEHEDN
-243 KKKRC
+243 
-248 SEDEED
+248 
-254 SEDEEFKKKRK
+254 EDEEFKKRK
-265 CAEDEEDEE
+265 KCSEDEDNEDEEDF
-274 EDEDEEEYKKKK
+274 KKKK

-291 EDDEEFKKKK
+291 EDEEFKKKKKCSEDEEDEEFKKKK

-327 AKISELM
+327 ARISEIM
-334 EEYSTLSSEYY
+334 EEYSTLSSEYH

-415 LAFDNGIVI
+415 LAFDNGIVL

-439 LVIEPKQKNRVPS
+439 LVVEPKQKNRVPS
-452 EWDTLIFRGK
+452 EWDSLIFRK

>member
-1 MPKVLNFN
+1 MPKVLSFN

-24 VKVYVCYAGRNRNK
+24 VKVYVCYAGKNRNM
-38 SSIDERVLEKMSQSI
+38 SSIDEQVLEKMSQSI

-75 VEITDEGIDFVETT
+75 IEITDEGIDFVETT

-120 YAYLLYKR
+120 YAYLWYKR

-134 VLRNQDNKKIGQSM
+134 VLKNQDNKKIGQSM
-148 EIEVESYEIDEDGY
+148 EIQVDSYEIDEDGY
-162 CVIKDGHFSALTM
+162 CVIKDGYFSALAM
-175 LGVEPCFESSCVTS
+175 LGVEPCFESASVTS
-189 KFSKETS
+189 KFSKDES

-215 EDDEEEF
+215 EDDEEFKKKKKCSEDEEDSEHEDNEDEEFKKRKKCSEDEDNEDEDEEF
-222 KKKKKCSEDEDED
+222 KKKKKCSEDEA
-235 SEQEEDFK
+235 EE
-243 KKKRC
+243 
-248 SEDEED
+248 EEY
-254 SEDEEFKKKRK
+254 KKKRK
-265 CAEDEEDEE
+265 CAEDEEDE
-274 EDEDEEEYKKKK
+274 
-286 KCSED
+286 
-291 EDDEEFKKKK
+291 DEEFKKKK

-327 AKISELM
+327 ARISEIM
-334 EEYSTLSSEYY
+334 EEYSTLSSEYH

-439 LVIEPKQKNRVPS
+439 LVVEPKQKNRVPS
-452 EWDTLIFRGK
+452 EWDSLIFRK